1 MVVSR
6 RREGIV
12 IWACICLKLLCLDGW
27 LAGWLVFAWYIYIY
41 IYYHSLKGDFVV
53 KR

>member
-1 MVVSR
+1 M
-6 RREGIV
+6 V
-12 IWACICLKLLCLDGW
+12 IWACICLKLLCLAGW
-27 LAGWLVFAWYIYIY
+27 LAGWSLLGIY

>member
-1 MVVSR
+1 MVVGSR

-12 IWACICLKLLCLDGW
+12 IWACICLKLLCLDDW
-27 LAGWLVFAWYIYIY
+27 LAGWLVLAWYIY
-41 IYYHSLKGDFVV
+41 IYYHSLKGGFVV